1 MSYLN
6 HAQDPARRTKAII
19 AVGAIHAGLAYVLIT
34 GLGADF
40 VDRFVPP
47 PLTGTQVPLPPPPP
61 PDPEPTPEI
70 DPVAVDPVAPI
81 PPIPVPP
88 PPGPT
93 YAEFDESNVVIPE
106 VSRGVDTGS
115 VVQPDPRPS
124 PAFTPR
130 GARPRNDPL
139 RWLSTDDYP
148 RAPLVDGVEGTA
160 AYRLIVGTN
169 GRVSACEIT
178 RSTGN
183 NQLDQATCKFILR
196 RARFEAAT
204 DETGAKV
211 VGSYTGNVRWEIP
224 D

>member
-19 AVGAIHAGLAYVLIT
+19 AVGAIHAGLAYMLVT
-34 GLGADF
+34 GLGADI
-40 VDRFVPP
+40 VERLVPP
-47 PLTGTQVPLPPPPP
+47 PLTGTQIPLPPPPP
-61 PDPEPTPEI
+61 DPKPTPKT
-70 DPVAVDPVAPI
+70 DPVTVDPVAPI
-81 PPIPVPP
+81 PPIPIPP

-93 YAEFDESNVVIPE
+93 YRGFDETDAVIPE
-106 VSRGVDTGS
+106 VSRGTEIGP

-124 PAFTPR
+124 PSFTPR
-130 GARPRNDPL
+130 LARPRNQPSG
-139 RWLSTDDYP
+139 WLSNDDYP
-148 RAPLVDGVEGTA
+148 RGPLVDEVEGVA

-169 GRVSACEIT
+169 GRVSACEVT

-183 NQLDQATCKFILR
+183 GQLDAATCKFIER
-196 RARFEAAT
+196 RARFEPAT

-211 VGSYTGNVRWEIP
+211 VGNFTGTVKWEIP